1 MTQHPEQPDTGHQP
15 VRQTGRPGRYHTL
28 AAGIGIAAAMICAA
42 QDPSSSPPEPS
53 ARSPDSSQIPSCY
66 SRPPRC
72 SWPGSSPSPGSENA
86 AGPTTAALPHP
97 PSTTAPTTAPPESP
111 SPFLEG
117 TTRHHD
123 IPEIPPFSV
132 RSPAQAPRLRPVS
145 GSGHGTDNRLRQLT
159 ERPVD
164 RARRFVARRGRCR
177 CCYGLRH

>member
-28 AAGIGIAAAMICAA
+28 AAGIGIAAAMILCCAG
-42 QDPSSSPPEPS
+42 P
-53 ARSPDSSQIPSCY
+53 ILI
-66 SRPPRC
+66 
-72 SWPGSSPSPGSENA
+72 A
-86 AGPTTAALPHP
+86 AGALGAIAGFFSNPLVLLAAATVLLAGIIAVTRQRKRRRTDDCCPPHP

-132 RSPAQAPRLRPVS
+132 RSPAQSPRLRPVS

-159 ERPVD
+159 ERPVG